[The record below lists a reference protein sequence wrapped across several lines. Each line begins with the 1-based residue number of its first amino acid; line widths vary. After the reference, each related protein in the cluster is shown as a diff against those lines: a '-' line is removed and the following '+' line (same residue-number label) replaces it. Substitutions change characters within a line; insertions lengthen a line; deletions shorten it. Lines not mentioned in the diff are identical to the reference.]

1 MYTLP
6 LIVTPK
12 VLAPVWV
19 SGGSFEASV
28 CASSL
33 EQPDNPKMDIVINN
47 CKNKFF
53 IIFVF

>member
-1 MYTLP
+1 MQ
-6 LIVTPK
+6 PK
-12 VLAPVWV
+12 VFAPIWV